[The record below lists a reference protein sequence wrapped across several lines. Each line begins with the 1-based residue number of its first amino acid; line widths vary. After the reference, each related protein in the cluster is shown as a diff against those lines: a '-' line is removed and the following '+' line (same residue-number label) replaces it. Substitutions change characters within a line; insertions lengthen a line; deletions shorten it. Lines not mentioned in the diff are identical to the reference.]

1 MTTQSA
7 KRSKLVYLTTALA
20 LYQSIYSLRTAL
32 YWQTFPS
39 SVHSVMTISGILAVL
54 WALLFIWLT
63 MQLWQRREN
72 AAKYT
77 LICGMG
83 LVAYVVLRL
92 AIFAQADYDRG
103 RLPFL
108 FLATALLTISS
119 PVVVVWRSKSQTTK
133 TREIITHEH

>member
-1 MTTQSA
+1 MSKQSA
-7 KRSKLVYLTTALA
+7 KRSKLIYLTTSLA
-20 LYQSIYSLRTAL
+20 LYQGIYGVRTGL
-32 YWQTFPS
+32 YWQTFPP
-39 SVHSVMTISGILAVL
+39 SVHSVMAISGVLAVL

-63 MQLWQRREN
+63 VQFWQRREN

-77 LICGMG
+77 LICGIG
-83 LVAYVVLRL
+83 FLVYVVLRL

-108 FLATALLTISS
+108 FLGTALLMISG
-119 PVVVVWRSKSQTTK
+119 PVVVVWRNKSQTTK